1 MWKPNLKGLTDKV
14 KSAGSKVANAGKGLG
29 SKAKNLGK
37 GSVAKAKSLNPFKMV
52 SL

>member
-14 KSAGSKVANAGKGLG
+14 KNVGSKVANAGKGLG

-37 GSVAKAKSLNPFKMV
+37 GSVDKVKELNPFKKK
-52 SL
+52 